1 MSKQVLTR
9 TSRRALSKTAL
20 YSITKKMGEIIGVK
34 VTKAGFAKG
43 VSKAVP
49 IVGGV
54 ISGGTSYISMNHMGH
69 RLRESIFY
77 TEADYNK
84 DYNEICNKA
93 VEVKFE

>member
-1 MSKQVLTR
+1 
-9 TSRRALSKTAL
+9 
-20 YSITKKMGEIIGVK
+20 MGEIIGVK

-43 VSKAVP
+43 VSKVVP

-54 ISGGTSYISMNHMGH
+54 ISGGISYVSMNHMGH
-69 RLRESIFY
+69 RLSEVLRESIFY

>member
-1 MSKQVLTR
+1 
-9 TSRRALSKTAL
+9 
-20 YSITKKMGEIIGVK
+20 MGEIIGVK

-69 RLRESIFY
+69 RLSEGLRESIFY

>member
-1 MSKQVLTR
+1 
-9 TSRRALSKTAL
+9 
-20 YSITKKMGEIIGVK
+20 MGEIIGVK

-54 ISGGTSYISMNHMGH
+54 ISGGTSYVSMNHMGH
-69 RLRESIFY
+69 RLSEVLSESIFY